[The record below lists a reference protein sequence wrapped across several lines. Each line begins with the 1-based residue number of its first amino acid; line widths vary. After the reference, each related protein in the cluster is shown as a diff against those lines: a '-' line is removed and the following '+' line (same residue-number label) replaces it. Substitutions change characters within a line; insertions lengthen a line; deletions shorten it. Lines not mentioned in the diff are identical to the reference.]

1 MTDTFCPIPW
11 IFQAPR
17 SNGDL
22 RVCCQANSSED
33 YGLIRKEDGSP
44 YNAQHDYLEESRNN
58 SMMKQIRLNMLEGK
72 WSPQCVR
79 CRTEEEN
86 GHHSRRLAENNDW
99 WLDIEQARKF
109 TQPDGTVDGV
119 AIQYYD
125 FRFGNKCNLAC
136 RMCGPS
142 DSDTWYDDHIAL
154 NNTNTFINNGG
165 EKVTIGSYDKFN
177 WHESKYFWK
186 QIEKNIHNI
195 KRVYFAG
202 GEPTLIQK
210 HYDFLERCVEVGQAE
225 KMIIEYNTNMSTVP
239 PRLLNLWKQFK
250 RVIIGASID
259 GYGDILEYQRY
270 PAKWDKIYQ
279 NILKVDELPDNVRG
293 WFTYTV
299 TSINVAHTPDFL
311 QWVKEQNFKKLN
323 RVKHHFAFGP
333 AHMNIQ
339 VLPDEYKEYVTKLL
353 NIDDP
358 ICRGIS
364 KYMNSKSTTNKSWN
378 NFVWTTT
385 ELDKIRNQDIK
396 KLIPEIAKYVKYI

>member
-1 MTDTFCPIPW
+1 MSKTFCPIPW

-33 YGLIRKEDGSP
+33 YGLIRKPDGTP
-44 YNAQHDYLEESRNN
+44 YNAAHDYLEESRNADI
-58 SMMKQIRLNMLEGK
+58 MKRMRLNMLEGK

-79 CRTEEEN
+79 CRTEEKN

-99 WLDIEQARKF
+99 WLTVDEARKV
-109 TQPDGTVDGV
+109 TKPDGTVDGV

-142 DSDTWYDDHIAL
+142 DSDMWYDDYKKVYGD
-154 NNTNTFINNGG
+154 TFTDNGG
-165 EKVTIGSYDKFN
+165 EKITIGVNDKFN
-177 WHESKYFWK
+177 WHNSKYFWK
-186 QIEKNIHNI
+186 QIYNNLHNI

-210 HYDFLERCVEVGQAE
+210 HYDFLEKCVETGQSA
-225 KMIIEYNTNMSTVP
+225 KMTIEYNTNLTTLP
-239 PRLLNLWKQFK
+239 PRLLELWKQFK

-259 GYGDILEYQRY
+259 GYGDVLEYQRY
-270 PAKWDKIYQ
+270 PVKWNKVYK
-279 NILKVDELPDNVRG
+279 NMLKVDELPDNIRC
-293 WFTYTV
+293 WFAYTV

-311 QWVKEQNFKKLN
+311 QWVEEQNFSKLN

-333 AHMNIQ
+333 AHMNVQ
-339 VLPDEYKEYVTKLL
+339 VLPDEYKEYVTSKLDVD
-353 NIDDP
+353 NP
-358 ICRGIS
+358 ICKSIS
-364 KYMNSKSTTNKSWN
+364 KYMNARSTTEQHWN
-378 NFVWTTT
+378 SFVQVT
-385 ELDKIRNQDIK
+385 ERLDNIRNQDIT
-396 KLIPEIAKYVKYI
+396 KLLPELAKYFRYV